1 MGKGYLI
8 DTNAVI
14 DYLENKLP
22 DNASSFID
30 DLLIQISVVSRIELL
45 AWPNISKEQLTLLN
59 GFINASDI
67 LLLSEAVILKTI
79 ELKKKYRIK
88 LPDAII
94 AATAI
99 VNDLNLLTR
108 NISDFEKIDGLVN
121 INPYKMK

>member
-121 INPYKMK
+121 TNPYKMK